1 MIDTQANKIY
11 GFQTTIT
18 RDQAKDTGM
27 AMVLICLLIGLFFN
41 VGVLI
46 RIAVVVLLADMIY
59 PDLFKPAAVIWFGL
73 SHLLGTVMSKI
84 ILFVVFFLLVT
95 PVGLIRKMSGADA
108 LKLKEWKQSSSSVF
122 KIRDHV
128 YTPGDIAKPY

>member
-1 MIDTQANKIY
+1 MIDTGVNKIY
-11 GFQTTIT
+11 GFQETIT

-27 AMVLICLLIGLFFN
+27 AMVLICLLTGLFFQMGIL
-41 VGVLI
+41 VK
-46 RIAVVVLLADMIY
+46 IAVVVLLADMIY
-59 PDLFKPAAVIWFGL
+59 PDLFKPLAVVWLGL

-84 ILFVVFFLLVT
+84 ILSVVFFLLVT
-95 PVGLIRKMSGADA
+95 PVGLIRKISGADA

-128 YTPGDIAKPY
+128 FTQEDITKPY